1 MTLRDEQKLGAARIT
16 DLASCNTLARQSR
29 RVDVSGPSLC
39 GPYSLLDAPSASH
52 LDRIAAGDRC
62 FRREAALPQLS
73 HSTSHSR
80 TPPPRK
86 RVVKASSRRRRRAKP
101 FVAGAAA
108 KSHT

>member
-62 FRREAALPQLS
+62 FRREAAPTAVTQHIS
-73 HSTSHSR
+73 Q
-80 TPPPRK
+80 PY
-86 RVVKASSRRRRRAKP
+86 AA
-101 FVAGAAA
+101 AAA
-108 KSHT
+108 KARRKSLI

>member
-52 LDRIAAGDRC
+52 LDRIAAGDR

-86 RVVKASSRRRRRAKP
+86 QYAAPRKS

-108 KSHT
+108 KD

>member
-52 LDRIAAGDRC
+52 LDRIAAGDLLD
-62 FRREAALPQLS
+62 REAQLPQLS
-73 HSTSHSR
+73 QHISTSL
-80 TPPPRK
+80 TPPPRSN
-86 RVVKASSRRRRRAKP
+86 SS
-101 FVAGAAA
+101 
-108 KSHT
+108 

>member
-52 LDRIAAGDRC
+52 LDRIAAGDP
-62 FRREAALPQLS
+62 LL
-73 HSTSHSR
+73 
-80 TPPPRK
+80 PPRGGAPTA
-86 RVVKASSRRRRRAKP
+86 VTQHISQPYA
-101 FVAGAAA
+101 AAA
-108 KSHT
+108 KARRKSLI

>member
-1 MTLRDEQKLGAARIT
+1 MTLRDEQKLAPRAYT

-29 RVDVSGPSLC
+29 RVDVSSLC

-62 FRREAALPQLS
+62 FTREAALPQLS

-86 RVVKASSRRRRRAKP
+86 QYAAPRKS

-108 KSHT
+108 KD